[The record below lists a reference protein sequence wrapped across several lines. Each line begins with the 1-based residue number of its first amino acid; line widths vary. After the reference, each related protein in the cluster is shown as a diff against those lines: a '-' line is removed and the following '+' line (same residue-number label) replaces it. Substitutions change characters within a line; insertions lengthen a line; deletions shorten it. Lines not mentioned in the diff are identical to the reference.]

1 MQGLDNGAPGLPRFG
16 GEAGNIY
23 YFAGDY
29 IMGSIRGS
37 IKSALQ
43 EPNSRKL
50 VNNKTRA
57 EQIAG
62 RGDDEDVI
70 TYTYMR
76 WKNIPDSVMF

>member
-1 MQGLDNGAPGLPRFG
+1 
-16 GEAGNIY
+16 
-23 YFAGDY
+23 
-29 IMGSIRGS
+29 MGSRRGS

-43 EPNSRKL
+43 EPNRRKL

-57 EQIAG
+57 GQMAG